1 MKAFSLVAGSFL
13 ALSATGCFATKGDMR
28 LLQEEIRATRAQV
41 ARADSIQR
49 RTSDSLTVA
58 LANLARVQALAVR
71 DATQAQQKTN
81 DELKALTTRVTNND
95 IATRE
100 QLKSLDADLGQVRE
114 IVRQNSR
121 SGALARAAEEQRR
134 PVTMNAP
141 DTTATPVVTPPA
153 STTPGP
159 ATLLVSGRTQIV
171 QGSCATARRA
181 FQDLLAQY
189 PDSPEAPEAL
199 WSIAESYVACADGGN
214 PARADSVHRL
224 VVERYPR
231 SEFAPLS
238 LYKRAEMLRTAG
250 KAAEA
255 KPLYERVV
263 CDYPRSDVVQQA
275 LNRLGGR
282 RPATC

>member
-13 ALSATGCFATKGDMR
+13 ALSATGCFATKGDVR
-28 LLQEEIRATRAQV
+28 LLQEEIRAMRASV
-41 ARADSIQR
+41 ARSDSAHR
-49 RTSDSLTVA
+49 RTSDSLSVA

-71 DATQAQQKTN
+71 DATQSQQKTN
-81 DELKALTTRVTNND
+81 DDLKALTTRFTNSD

-100 QLKSLDADLGQVRE
+100 RLKSLDDDLGQVRE
-114 IVRQNSR
+114 MVRQNSR
-121 SGALARAAEEQRR
+121 SGAIARAAEEQRR
-134 PVTMNAP
+134 PPATV
-141 DTTATPVVTPPA
+141 DTTAAPVVTPPA
-153 STTPGP
+153 STAPGP
-159 ATLLVSGRTQIV
+159 ATLLVSGRTQII

-181 FQDLLAQY
+181 FQDLLTQY

-255 KPLYERVV
+255 KPLYEKIV
-263 CDYPRSDVVQQA
+263 CDYPRSDVLQQA

-282 RPATC
+282 RPTTC

>member
-13 ALSATGCFATKGDMR
+13 ALSATACFATKGDMR
-28 LLQEEIRATRAQV
+28 LLQEELRATRAQV
-41 ARADSIQR
+41 ARSDSAQR
-49 RTSDSLTVA
+49 RTSDSLSVA
-58 LANLARVQALAVR
+58 LANLARVQTLAAR

-81 DELKALTTRVTNND
+81 DDLKALAARFTSSE
-95 IATRE
+95 IANRE
-100 QLKSLDADLGQVRE
+100 QLKSLNDELGQLRE
-114 IVRQNSR
+114 LVRQNSR
-121 SGALARAAEEQRR
+121 SGAIARAAEEQRR
-134 PVTMNAP
+134 PTVTA

-153 STTPGP
+153 STAPGP
-159 ATLLVSGRTQIV
+159 ATLLISGRTQII
-171 QGSCATARRA
+171 QGSCTTARRA
-181 FQDLLAQY
+181 FQDLLTQY

-214 PARADSVHRL
+214 PVRADSVHRL

-231 SEFAPLS
+231 SDFAPLS

-255 KPLYERVV
+255 KPLYDKIV

>member
-28 LLQEEIRATRAQV
+28 LLQEELRATRAQV
-41 ARADSIQR
+41 ARADSAQR

-58 LANLARVQALAVR
+58 LADLRRVQTLAAR

-81 DELKALTTRVTNND
+81 DDLKALTARFTSSE
-95 IATRE
+95 IANRE
-100 QLKSLDADLGQVRE
+100 QLKSLNDELGQLRE

-121 SGALARAAEEQRR
+121 SGAIARAAEEQRR
-134 PVTMNAP
+134 PTVTP

-159 ATLLVSGRTQIV
+159 ATLLVSGRTQII

-199 WSIAESYVACADGGN
+199 WSIAESYVACTDGGN

-255 KPLYERVV
+255 KPLYDKIV